1 MSMSISMSMCVFE
14 YIYIYINGEDNAGAG
29 DSGGTKSR
37 DSKYK
42 CTEMIYVHNDK
53 IFTHVMRNS

>member
-1 MSMSISMSMCVFE
+1 MCVCLNI
-14 YIYIYINGEDNAGAG
+14 YIYIYINGEDNAAAG

-53 IFTHVMRNS
+53 KIYTRDAE